1 MDDLFYSPPVGR
13 GKPSYQ
19 ALQAKAARQQARLD
33 FLRQHTQ
40 LAASLSSQ
48 ATQNLQRNDSAG
60 SSASSSDSDRSP
72 PPPPPT
78 TITATTATEVET
90 QTLASGE
97 ASRRYRNYSITFKLH
112 VANHAL
118 HNSIRATARHFGLD
132 RKVVRAWLNN
142 NESFQTQNRIQSRN
156 RVARGDV
163 SRAA

>member
-40 LAASLSSQ
+40 LAVSLSSQ

-72 PPPPPT
+72 PPPPP
-78 TITATTATEVET
+78 ITATTATEVET
-90 QTLASGE
+90 QTLASEE
-97 ASRRYRNYSITFKLH
+97 ATRRYRNYSITFKLY

-132 RKVVRAWLNN
+132 RKVVRALLNN